1 MSGGDQRENRFDR
14 REFFKIGLAAG
25 LVAGVPYLMPKLGAR
40 TAFAKVGR
48 NTEGIAPPTV
58 EELADVAQRYFLNIS
73 KEDLEVYKG
82 ICDGAIGSYRRVR
95 ELAEPKLPVKY
106 PRQRGYRPTA
116 LENPFNAWYWKCDI
130 KGANSGKLANK
141 KIALKDN
148 ICLAGIPMMNG
159 SAVLEGFVPDVD
171 ATVATRIL
179 DAGGNIVGKSVCED
193 LCFSGASFTSA
204 TGPVLNPHKKTHN
217 AGGSSSGSAVLLVTG
232 EVDMAMGGDQGGS
245 IRIPSAWT
253 GCYGLKPTHGLVP
266 YTGVFPIESTL
277 DHTGPMAMSA
287 MEVALLLE
295 VLAGTD
301 GFDPRQYNVV
311 TKEYTKSLDGSVN
324 GMSFGV
330 VKEGFGWEGA
340 SEEDVDEAVRDAC
353 GKLKAMG
360 ANVEEVSIPI
370 HRDGIHIW
378 NCVATEGALA
388 QMVLHDGMGLNWQGY
403 YTTSIVDYY
412 GNARRNL
419 ADNFSDT
426 VKFVILLGQYMADK
440 YCGRYYAKA
449 QNLVPV
455 LTKGYDDGLAKYDLL
470 VMPTIPMKA
479 TPIPKDPD
487 TGTYFATALGMIQ
500 NTCPFDCTHHPAMN
514 VPIAKSDGLP
524 IGMMLIGKHYDD
536 DKVLKAAYA
545 IEKAGWYKG

>member
-1 MSGGDQRENRFDR
+1 MTEEDKRENKFDR

-25 LVAGVPYLMPKLGAR
+25 LVAGVPYLVPNLGPQP
-40 TAFAKVGR
+40 AFAKVGS
-48 NTEGIAPPTV
+48 NTEGIVPPTV
-58 EELADVAQRYFLNIS
+58 DELSDIARRYFLNIS
-73 KEDLEVYKG
+73 KGDIEVYKN
-82 ICDGAIGSYRRVR
+82 ICEGAIGSYHRVG

-106 PRQRGYRPTA
+106 PRQIGYRPNA
-116 LENPFNAWYWKCDI
+116 SENPFNAWYWKCNV
-130 KGANSGKLANK
+130 KGASSGKLANK

-179 DAGGNIVGKSVCED
+179 DAGGTIIGKAVCED
-193 LCFSGASFTSA
+193 LCFSGGSFTSA

-217 AGGSSSGSAVLLVTG
+217 AGGSSSGSAVLVVTG
-232 EVDMAMGGDQGGS
+232 QVDMAMGGDQGGS
-245 IRIPSAWT
+245 IRIPSAWS

-277 DHTGPMAMSA
+277 DHTGPLAMSA
-287 MEVALLLE
+287 MDVALLLE
-295 VLAGTD
+295 VVAGTD

-311 TKEYTKSLDGSVN
+311 TKEYTKLLNGSVKD
-324 GMSFGV
+324 MSFGI
-330 VKEGFGWEGA
+330 VKEGFGWEGV
-340 SEEDVDEAVRDAC
+340 SEKDVDDAVKDAC
-353 GKLKAMG
+353 SKLKVMG
-360 ANVEEVSIPI
+360 AKVEEVSIPI

-412 GNARRNL
+412 GRARRVL
-419 ADNFSDT
+419 ADNYSDT

-440 YCGRYYAKA
+440 YFGRYYAKA

-455 LTKGYDDGLAKYDLL
+455 LTKGYDDALDKYDLL

-479 TPIPKDPD
+479 TPIPEDPD
-487 TGTYFATALGMIQ
+487 TGTYFSTALGMIQ
-500 NTCPFDCTHHPAMN
+500 NTSPFDCTHHPAMN

-524 IGMMLIGKHYDD
+524 IGMMLIGKHYED

>member
-1 MSGGDQRENRFDR
+1 MTEEDRRENKFDR

-25 LVAGVPYLMPKLGAR
+25 LVAGVPYLMPKLGPQP
-40 TAFAKVGR
+40 AFAKVGS
-48 NTEGIAPPTV
+48 NTEGIVPPTV
-58 EELADVAQRYFLNIS
+58 DELSDIARRYFLNIS
-73 KEDLEVYKG
+73 KGDIEVYKN
-82 ICDGAIGSYRRVR
+82 ICEGAIGSYHRVG

-106 PRQRGYRPTA
+106 PRQIGYRPNA
-116 LENPFNAWYWKCDI
+116 SENPFNAWYWKCNV
-130 KGANSGKLANK
+130 KGASSGKLANK

-179 DAGGNIVGKSVCED
+179 DAGGTIIGKAVCED
-193 LCFSGASFTSA
+193 LCFSGGSFTSA

-217 AGGSSSGSAVLLVTG
+217 AGGSSSGSAVLVVTG
-232 EVDMAMGGDQGGS
+232 QVDMAMGGDQGGS
-245 IRIPSAWT
+245 IRIPSAWS

-277 DHTGPMAMSA
+277 DHTGPLAMSA
-287 MEVALLLE
+287 MDVALLLE
-295 VLAGTD
+295 VVAGTD

-311 TKEYTKSLDGSVN
+311 TKEYTKLLNGSVKD
-324 GMSFGV
+324 MSFGI
-330 VKEGFGWEGA
+330 VKEGFGWEGV
-340 SEEDVDEAVRDAC
+340 SEKDVDDAVKDAC
-353 GKLKAMG
+353 SKLKVMG
-360 ANVEEVSIPI
+360 AKVEEVSIPI

-412 GNARRNL
+412 GRARRVL
-419 ADNFSDT
+419 ADNYSDT

-440 YCGRYYAKA
+440 YFGRYYAKA

-455 LTKGYDDGLAKYDLL
+455 LTKGYDDALDKYDLL

-479 TPIPKDPD
+479 TPIPEDPD
-487 TGTYFATALGMIQ
+487 TGTYFSTALGMIQ
-500 NTCPFDCTHHPAMN
+500 NTSPFDCTHHPAMN

-524 IGMMLIGKHYDD
+524 IGMMLIGKHYED

>member
-1 MSGGDQRENRFDR
+1 MTEEDKRENRFDR

-25 LVAGVPYLMPKLGAR
+25 LVAGVPYLIPRLGVQP
-40 TAFAKVGR
+40 AFAKVGS
-48 NTEGIAPPTV
+48 NTEGIVPPTV
-58 EELADVAQRYFLNIS
+58 DELSDIARRYFLNIS
-73 KEDLEVYKG
+73 KEDIEIYKG
-82 ICDGAIGSYRRVR
+82 ICEGAIGSYHRVG

-106 PRQRGYRPTA
+106 PRQIGYRPSA
-116 LENPFNAWYWKCDI
+116 SENPFNAWYWKCNV
-130 KGANSGKLANK
+130 KGASSGKLANK

-179 DAGGNIVGKSVCED
+179 DAGGTVIGKAVCED
-193 LCFSGASFTSA
+193 LCFSGGSFTSA

-217 AGGSSSGSAVLLVTG
+217 AGGSSSGSAVLVVTG
-232 EVDMAMGGDQGGS
+232 QVDMAMGGDQGGS
-245 IRIPSAWT
+245 IRIPSAWS

-277 DHTGPMAMSA
+277 DHTGPLAMSA
-287 MEVALLLE
+287 MDVALLLE
-295 VLAGTD
+295 VVAGTD

-311 TKEYTKSLDGSVN
+311 TKEYTKLLDGSVKD
-324 GMSFGV
+324 MSFGV
-330 VKEGFGWEGA
+330 VKEGFGWEGV
-340 SEEDVDEAVRDAC
+340 SEKDVDDAVKDAC
-353 GKLKAMG
+353 SKLKVMG
-360 ANVEEVSIPI
+360 AKVEEVSIPV

-412 GNARRNL
+412 GRARRVL

-426 VKFVILLGQYMADK
+426 VKFVILLGQYMMDK
-440 YCGRYYAKA
+440 YFGRYYAKA

-455 LTKGYDDGLAKYDLL
+455 LTKGYDDELAKYDLL

-487 TGTYFATALGMIQ
+487 TRTYFSTALGMIQ
-500 NTCPFDCTHHPAMN
+500 NTSPFDCTHHPAMN

-524 IGMMLIGKHYDD
+524 IGMMLIGKHYED
-536 DKVLKAAYA
+536 DKVLKAAHA

>member
-1 MSGGDQRENRFDR
+1 MTEEDKRENKFDR
-14 REFFKIGLAAG
+14 REFFKIGLSAG
-25 LVAGVPYLMPKLGAR
+25 LVAGVPYLIPKLG
-40 TAFAKVGR
+40 TQPVFAKVGS
-48 NTEGIAPPTV
+48 NTEGIVPPTV
-58 EELADVAQRYFLNIS
+58 DELSDIARRYFLNIS
-73 KEDLEVYKG
+73 KGDIEVYRS
-82 ICDGAIGSYRRVR
+82 ICEGAIGSYHRVG

-106 PRQRGYRPTA
+106 PRQIGYRPNA
-116 LENPFNAWYWKCDI
+116 SENPFNAWYWKCNV
-130 KGANSGKLANK
+130 KGASSGKLANK

-179 DAGGNIVGKSVCED
+179 DAGGTIIGKAVCED
-193 LCFSGASFTSA
+193 LCFSGGSFTSA

-217 AGGSSSGSAVLLVTG
+217 AGGSSSGSAVLVVTG
-232 EVDMAMGGDQGGS
+232 QVDMAMGGDQGGS
-245 IRIPSAWT
+245 IRIPSAWS

-277 DHTGPMAMSA
+277 DHTGPLAMSA
-287 MEVALLLE
+287 MDVALLLE
-295 VLAGTD
+295 VVAGTD

-311 TKEYTKSLDGSVN
+311 TKEYTKLLNGSVKD
-324 GMSFGV
+324 MSFGI
-330 VKEGFGWEGA
+330 VKEGFGWEGV
-340 SEEDVDEAVRDAC
+340 SEKDVDDAVKDAC
-353 GKLKAMG
+353 SKLKVMG
-360 ANVEEVSIPI
+360 AKVEEVSIPI

-412 GNARRNL
+412 GRARRVL
-419 ADNFSDT
+419 ADNYSDT

-440 YCGRYYAKA
+440 YFGRYYAKA

-455 LTKGYDDGLAKYDLL
+455 LTKGYDDALDKYDLL

-479 TPIPKDPD
+479 TPIPEDPD
-487 TGTYFATALGMIQ
+487 TGTYFSTALGMIQ
-500 NTCPFDCTHHPAMN
+500 NTSPFDCTHHPAMN

-524 IGMMLIGKHYDD
+524 IGMMLIGKHYED

>member
-1 MSGGDQRENRFDR
+1 LTEEDKRENKFDR

-25 LVAGVPYLMPKLGAR
+25 LVAGVPYLVPNLGPQP
-40 TAFAKVGR
+40 AFAKVGS
-48 NTEGIAPPTV
+48 NTEGIVPPTV
-58 EELADVAQRYFLNIS
+58 DELSDIARRYFLNIS
-73 KEDLEVYKG
+73 KGDIEVYKN
-82 ICDGAIGSYRRVR
+82 ICEGAIGSYHRVG

-106 PRQRGYRPTA
+106 PRQIGYRPNA
-116 LENPFNAWYWKCDI
+116 SENPFNAWYWKCNV
-130 KGANSGKLANK
+130 KGASSGKLANK

-179 DAGGNIVGKSVCED
+179 DAGGTIIGKAVCED
-193 LCFSGASFTSA
+193 LCFSGGSFTSA

-217 AGGSSSGSAVLLVTG
+217 AGGSSSGSAVLVVTG
-232 EVDMAMGGDQGGS
+232 QVDMAMGGDQGGS
-245 IRIPSAWT
+245 IRIPSAWS

-277 DHTGPMAMSA
+277 DHTGPLAMSA
-287 MEVALLLE
+287 MDVALLLE
-295 VLAGTD
+295 VVAGTD

-311 TKEYTKSLDGSVN
+311 TKEYTKLLNGSVKD
-324 GMSFGV
+324 MSFGI
-330 VKEGFGWEGA
+330 VKEGFGWEGV
-340 SEEDVDEAVRDAC
+340 SEKDVDEAVKDAC
-353 GKLKAMG
+353 NKLKVMG
-360 ANVEEVSIPI
+360 AKVEEVSIPI

-412 GNARRNL
+412 GRARRVL
-419 ADNFSDT
+419 ADNYSDT

-440 YCGRYYAKA
+440 YFGRYYAKA

-455 LTKGYDDGLAKYDLL
+455 LTKGYDDALDKYDLL
-470 VMPTIPMKA
+470 IMPTIPMKA
-479 TPIPKDPD
+479 TPIPEDPD
-487 TGTYFATALGMIQ
+487 TGTYFSTALGMIQ
-500 NTCPFDCTHHPAMN
+500 NTSPFDCTHHPAMN

-524 IGMMLIGKHYDD
+524 IGMMLIGKHYED

>member
-1 MSGGDQRENRFDR
+1 MTEEDKRENRFDR

-25 LVAGVPYLMPKLGAR
+25 LVAGVPYLVPRLGVQPAL
-40 TAFAKVGR
+40 AKVGS
-48 NTEGIAPPTV
+48 NTEGIVPPTV
-58 EELADVAQRYFLNIS
+58 DELSDIARRYFLNIS
-73 KEDLEVYKG
+73 KEDMEVYKS
-82 ICDGAIGSYRRVR
+82 ICEGAIGSYHRVG

-106 PRQRGYRPTA
+106 PRQIGYRPNA
-116 LENPFNAWYWKCDI
+116 SENPYNAWYWKCNV
-130 KGANSGKLANK
+130 KGASSGKLANR

-159 SAVLEGFVPDVD
+159 SAILEGFVPDVD

-179 DAGGNIVGKSVCED
+179 DAGGTIIGKAVCED
-193 LCFSGASFTSA
+193 LCFSGGSFTSA

-217 AGGSSSGSAVLLVTG
+217 AGGSSSGSAVLVVTG
-232 EVDMAMGGDQGGS
+232 QVDMAMGGDQGGS
-245 IRIPSAWT
+245 IRIPSAWS

-277 DHTGPMAMSA
+277 DHTGPLAMSA
-287 MEVALLLE
+287 MDVALLLE
-295 VLAGTD
+295 VVAGSD
-301 GFDPRQYNVV
+301 GFDPRQYNSV
-311 TKEYTKSLDGSVN
+311 TKEYTKLLNGSVKD
-324 GMSFGV
+324 MSFGV
-330 VKEGFGWEGA
+330 VKEGFDWEGV
-340 SEEDVDEAVRDAC
+340 SEKDVDGAVKDAC
-353 GKLKAMG
+353 SKLKVMG
-360 ANVEEVSIPI
+360 AKVEEVSIPI

-412 GNARRNL
+412 GRARRVL

-426 VKFVILLGQYMADK
+426 VKFVILLGQYMMDK
-440 YCGRYYAKA
+440 YFGRYYAKA

-455 LTKGYDDGLAKYDLL
+455 LTKGYDDALAKYNLL

-487 TGTYFATALGMIQ
+487 TGTYFSTALGMIQ
-500 NTCPFDCTHHPAMN
+500 NTSPFDCTHHPAMN

-524 IGMMLIGKHYDD
+524 IGMMLIGKHYED

>member
-1 MSGGDQRENRFDR
+1 MTEEDRRENKFDR

-25 LVAGVPYLMPKLGAR
+25 LVAGVPYLMPKLGPQP
-40 TAFAKVGR
+40 AFAKVGS
-48 NTEGIAPPTV
+48 NTEGIVPPTV
-58 EELADVAQRYFLNIS
+58 DELSDIARRYFLNIS
-73 KEDLEVYKG
+73 KGDIEVYKN
-82 ICDGAIGSYRRVR
+82 ICEGAIGSYHRVG

-106 PRQRGYRPTA
+106 PRQIGYRPNA
-116 LENPFNAWYWKCDI
+116 SENPFNAWYWKCNV
-130 KGANSGKLANK
+130 KGASSGKLANK

-179 DAGGNIVGKSVCED
+179 DAGGTIIGKAVCED
-193 LCFSGASFTSA
+193 LCFSGGSFTSA

-217 AGGSSSGSAVLLVTG
+217 AGGSSSGSAVLVVTG
-232 EVDMAMGGDQGGS
+232 QVDMAMGGDQGGS
-245 IRIPSAWT
+245 IRIPSAWS

-277 DHTGPMAMSA
+277 DHTGPLAMSA
-287 MEVALLLE
+287 MDVALLLE
-295 VLAGTD
+295 VVAGTD

-311 TKEYTKSLDGSVN
+311 TKEYTKLLNGSVKD
-324 GMSFGV
+324 MSFGI
-330 VKEGFGWEGA
+330 VKEGFGWEGV
-340 SEEDVDEAVRDAC
+340 SEKDVDDAVKDAC
-353 GKLKAMG
+353 SKLKVMG
-360 ANVEEVSIPI
+360 AKVEEVSIPI

-412 GNARRNL
+412 GRARRVL
-419 ADNFSDT
+419 ADNYSDT

-440 YCGRYYAKA
+440 YFGRYYAKA

-455 LTKGYDDGLAKYDLL
+455 LTKGYDDALDKYDLL
-470 VMPTIPMKA
+470 FMPTIPMKA
-479 TPIPKDPD
+479 TPIPEDPD
-487 TGTYFATALGMIQ
+487 TGTYFSTALGMIQ
-500 NTCPFDCTHHPAMN
+500 NTSPFDCTHHPAMN

-524 IGMMLIGKHYDD
+524 IGMMLIGKHYED

>member
-1 MSGGDQRENRFDR
+1 MTEEDKRENKFDR

-25 LVAGVPYLMPKLGAR
+25 LVAGVPYLMPRLGAQP
-40 TAFAKVGR
+40 AFAKVGT
-48 NTEGIAPPTV
+48 NTEGIVPPTV
-58 EELADVAQRYFLNIS
+58 DELSDIARRYFLNIS
-73 KEDLEVYKG
+73 KEDIEVYKS
-82 ICDGAIGSYRRVR
+82 ICEGAIGSYHRVG

-106 PRQRGYRPTA
+106 PRQTGYRPTA
-116 LENPFNAWYWKCDI
+116 TENPFNAWYWKCNV
-130 KGANSGKLANK
+130 KGASSGKLANK

-179 DAGGNIVGKSVCED
+179 DAGGTIIGKAVCED
-193 LCFSGASFTSA
+193 LCFSGGSFTSA
-204 TGPVLNPHKKTHN
+204 TGPVLNPHKTTHN
-217 AGGSSSGSAVLLVTG
+217 AGGSSSGSAVLVVTG
-232 EVDMAMGGDQGGS
+232 QVDMAMGGDQGGS
-245 IRIPSAWT
+245 IRIPSAWS

-277 DHTGPMAMSA
+277 DHTGPLAMSA
-287 MEVALLLE
+287 MDVALLLE
-295 VLAGTD
+295 VVAGTD
-301 GFDPRQYNVV
+301 GFDPRQNNVV
-311 TKEYTKSLDGSVN
+311 TKEYTKLLNGSVKD
-324 GMSFGV
+324 MSFGV
-330 VKEGFGWEGA
+330 VKEGFGWEGV
-340 SEEDVDEAVRDAC
+340 SEKDVDDAVKDAC
-353 GKLKAMG
+353 SKLKVMG
-360 ANVEEVSIPI
+360 AKVEEVSIPI

-412 GNARRNL
+412 GRARRVL

-426 VKFVILLGQYMADK
+426 VKFVILLGQYMMDK
-440 YCGRYYAKA
+440 YFGRYYAKA

-455 LTKGYDDGLAKYDLL
+455 LTKGYDDSLAKYDLL

-487 TGTYFATALGMIQ
+487 TGAYFSTALGMIQ
-500 NTCPFDCTHHPAMN
+500 NTSPFDCTHHPAMN
-514 VPIAKSDGLP
+514 VPIAKNDGLP
-524 IGMMLIGKHYDD
+524 IGMMLIGKHYED